1 METPTSK
8 NLDTQTPYL
17 WIILGRKNSPLKEDF
32 NAYYEKLSAWCQIN
46 ARLWAFIGHDKDIDE
61 DGNPKFRHIHALIVL
76 KDGSKPRLSTSLS
89 RISTAVGLAPT
100 DVDIDKAENIASCIR
115 YCLHKGYPQKYQYD
129 VKELVTNLNEEEL
142 NPYLDLDNKS
152 FTASYLIQLV
162 ELCGGNRLNIMK
174 QIGMANYQR
183 YRNCISDIR
192 AELGYV

>member
-1 METPTSK
+1 MEITSK

-32 NAYYEKLSAWCQIN
+32 KVYYEKLTAWCQIN
-46 ARLWAFIGHDKDIDE
+46 ARLWTIIGHDKDIDE

-89 RISTAVGLAPT
+89 RISNAVGLNAL
-100 DVDIDKAENIASCIR
+100 DVEIEKADNIASCIR
-115 YCLHKGYPQKYQYD
+115 YCLHKGYPEKHPYD
-129 VKELVTNLNEEEL
+129 VKELVTNLSEEEL
-142 NPYLDLDNKS
+142 KPYLDLDNKS

-162 ELCGGNRLNIMK
+162 ELCGGNRLLIMR
-174 QIGMANYQR
+174 QIGLANYQR
-183 YRNCISDIR
+183 YRNCISDVR